1 MKNHTSKSNAKL
13 CHMYATALTNPRKGL
28 LGYQN
33 SPQAKAAV
41 RHKQI
46 ELATAQRFFVSDK
59 LLEHAVVASF
69 VKPKHLFAA
78 LERALPPFNNM
89 WIEWDEEHRK
99 KTEYKWREKL
109 GVDWL
114 EAYDNDR
121 LEVRLLLEEKQM
133 MPFDKAGFHIQKQN
147 DLYSFCFAF
156 NTPEQKIMLPLYK
169 MAIFY
174 EEDVTPEF
182 LGEGI
187 STTGV
192 RVPTEQIEEGYITEQ
207 GGIFLGDEYLHHH
220 GSDSIYADTLVR
232 RFMSFMEYNA
242 TVMNFPEKPEDG
254 KLSTMKI
261 MSLHQ
266 MYGMGRFMV
275 SLLGLLNYDLIIQET
290 GRPEK
295 IKGARFADRD
305 LKVNEYTTIDI
316 ELPKPRGKR
325 IYERMFTGQGS
336 PKREHWRRGHWRT
349 LRDEAGNLKKRVWI
363 DAMKCGDPKL
373 GSIIHDYNLRTK

>member
-1 MKNHTSKSNAKL
+1 
-13 CHMYATALTNPRKGL
+13 MYATALTNPRKGL

-33 SPQAKAAV
+33 SPRAKAAI

-46 ELATAQRFFVSDK
+46 ELATAQRFFVSNK
-59 LLEHAVVASF
+59 LLEHAVVASY

-89 WIEWDEEHRK
+89 WIEWDEEYRK
-99 KTEYKWREKL
+99 TIEYKWREKL

-121 LEVRLLLEEKQM
+121 LEARLLLEEKGM
-133 MPFDKAGFHIQKQN
+133 TPFDKAGFHIQKKN
-147 DLYSFCFAF
+147 DRCFFCFAF
-156 NTPEQKIMLPLYK
+156 NTPEQKIMLPLYN
-169 MAIFY
+169 MSIFY
-174 EEDVTPEF
+174 EGDITAEF
-182 LGEGI
+182 LAEAVKV
-187 STTGV
+187 S
-192 RVPTEQIEEGYITEQ
+192 PEQVEERYITEQ
-207 GGIFLGDEYLHHH
+207 GGVFLGDEYLHHH
-220 GSDSIYADTLVR
+220 GMDSTYADTLMR
-232 RFMSFMEYNA
+232 RFMSFMDYNA
-242 TVMNFPEKPEDG
+242 TVMTFPEKPEDE
-254 KLSTMKI
+254 KLNSLKI

-266 MYGMGRFMV
+266 MHGMGRFMV

>member
-89 WIEWDEEHRK
+89 WIEWDEEYRK

-114 EAYDNDR
+114 EGYEPEV
-121 LEVRLLLEEKQM
+121 LETRLLLEEKQM
-133 MPFDKAGFHIQKQN
+133 MPFDRAGFHIQKKN
-147 DLYSFCFAF
+147 DVYKFSFVF
-156 NTPEQKIMLPLYK
+156 NTPEQQIVLPLYQ
-169 MAIFY
+169 MTIFY
-174 EEDVTPEF
+174 EKDVTLEY

-187 STTGV
+187 QESGII
-192 RVPTEQIEEGYITEQ
+192 VPTEELDESYITSQ
-207 GGIFLGDEYLHHH
+207 GRVFLGHEYLHHH
-220 GSDSIYADTLVR
+220 GSENIYADTLMR
-232 RFMSFMEYNA
+232 RLMSFMEYDA
-242 TVMNFPEKPEDG
+242 TVMSFSEKPEDG
-254 KLSTMKI
+254 KLRLTKI
-261 MSLHQ
+261 MALSQ

-275 SLLGLLNYDLIIQET
+275 ALLGLLNYDLIIQET

-295 IKGARFADRD
+295 IKGARFADRE
-305 LKVNEYTTIDI
+305 LKVNEYITIDI
-316 ELPKPRGKR
+316 QLPKPRGKR

-363 DAMKCGDPKL
+363 EATKCGDPKL
-373 GSIIHDYNLRTK
+373 GSIIHDYNLRAK

>member
-1 MKNHTSKSNAKL
+1 MTDAKL

-33 SPQAKAAV
+33 SPQAKASI

-46 ELATAQRFFVSDK
+46 ELATAQRFFVSNK
-59 LLEHAVVASF
+59 LLEHAVVASY

-99 KTEYKWREKL
+99 TMEYKWREKL

-114 EAYDNDR
+114 GAYDNDR
-121 LEVRLLLEEKQM
+121 LEARLLLEEKGM

-147 DLYSFCFAF
+147 DTYGFCFAF
-156 NTPEQKIMLPLYK
+156 NTPEQKIILPLYK
-169 MAIFY
+169 MVIFY
-174 EEDVTPEF
+174 EENVTAEF

-192 RVPTEQIEEGYITEQ
+192 RVPIEQIEEKYITEQ
-207 GGIFLGDEYLHHH
+207 GEVFLGDEYLHHH
-220 GSDSIYADTLVR
+220 GSDNIYADTLVR
-232 RFMSFMEYNA
+232 RFMSLMEYNA
-242 TVMNFPEKPEDG
+242 TVMTFTEKPEEG
-254 KLSTMKI
+254 ILRTMKI

-325 IYERMFTGQGS
+325 IYERMFMGQGS